1 MACDEIAALRL
12 ALMNVLGG
20 NRSAERQHEEA
31 EIGQA
36 LLREGVSIRDLG
48 VIVEAIGDKA
58 RLTRDPALLAEY
70 ARQALGRTIVAPFLD
85 AEGSL
90 KVIALDPQTEQA
102 MAEARAALDRAEAQA
117 NWSEGYSLVLEDM
130 LTEALTPGD

>member
-36 LLREGVSIRDLG
+36 LRREGPIKSLASARTLDEARHELEAA
-48 VIVEAIGDKA
+48 IVE
-58 RLTRDPALLAEY
+58 LEQ
-70 ARQALGRTIVAPFLD
+70 RQAEMGAEDPKFHYTKTLLVTVKS
-85 AEGSL
+85 AEGTYRRL
-90 KVIALDPQTEQA
+90 QADLEQFY
-102 MAEARAALDRAEAQA
+102 R
-117 NWSEGYSLVLEDM
+117 GLEEIHD
-130 LTEALTPGD
+130 LIHEIYPVA

>member
-36 LLREGVSIRDLG
+36 LLREGPLKSLASAHTLDDARHELEAAIVDL
-48 VIVEAIGDKA
+48 EQ
-58 RLTRDPALLAEY
+58 
-70 ARQALGRTIVAPFLD
+70 RQAEMPPEDPKFHYMKTLLVTVKS
-85 AEGSL
+85 AEGTYRRL
-90 KVIALDPQTEQA
+90 QADLEQFY
-102 MAEARAALDRAEAQA
+102 R
-117 NWSEGYSLVLEDM
+117 GLEEIHD
-130 LTEALTPGD
+130 LIHEIYPVA